1 MYSIHR
7 GQVETVKLLLD
18 RGANVDARNV
28 VIIYFGRTYL
38 NYMLSLF
45 LSNPKYHCS
54 GWLEP
59 SLDSSSLRSCG
70 DLEDAPSQRS

>member
-18 RGANVDARNV
+18 RGANVDARNG
-28 VIIYFGRTYL
+28 VIIYLRQTYL
-38 NYMLSLF
+38 SYMLSSL
-45 LSNPKYHCS
+45 LSSPEYRCS

-59 SLDSSSLRSCG
+59 SLDSSSLRSGG